1 MSVRAEN
8 VEKFYGNKHA
18 LRGVS
23 LEAEKGRIT
32 SILGPNGAGKTTL
45 IRIIMGLI
53 FPSRGKVEVLNKDP
67 FKNKKI
73 FKEIGYVQELPNLP
87 PFMTGKELL
96 EFSCR
101 IKGIDKSEIRRVL
114 EIVGMEDSANKKIA
128 KYSKGMTQRVAI
140 AEAILGNPELL
151 IMDEPNI
158 GTDPSLNYN
167 MREILKEM
175 RKDGKSVLMTSH
187 VLDDVKKVSDDVYL
201 IFNGKVFF
209 HGSPEDLIK
218 KFLGVIVIVESD
230 DKESIKSVIKD
241 LDYVTNIKFDNKRII
256 LKLEE
261 DRREDLIHYLVTS
274 GIKIRSFYLDDE
286 LEEAYLMA
294 IKEASKSD

>member
-1 MSVRAEN
+1 VSVRAEN

-18 LRGVS
+18 LRGIS
-23 LEAEKGRIT
+23 LEAESSKIT
-32 SILGPNGAGKTTL
+32 AMLGPNGAGKTTM

-53 FPSRGKVEVLNKDP
+53 FPNKGKIEVLNRNP
-67 FKNKKI
+67 FKDKKI
-73 FKEIGYVQELPNLP
+73 FKRIGYVQELPNLP

-96 EFSCR
+96 EMSCR
-101 IKGIDKSEIRRVL
+101 IKGVDRSEIRRVL
-114 EIVGMEDSANKKIA
+114 EIVGMEENANKKIA
-128 KYSKGMTQRVAI
+128 KYSKGMTQRIAI

-167 MREILKEM
+167 MREMLKEM
-175 RKDGKSVLMTSH
+175 KKDGKTVLMTSH
-187 VLDDVKKVSDDVYL
+187 VLDDVKKVADDVYL

-218 KFLGVIVIVESD
+218 KFLGVIVIIESNDVEGIRSAIRD
-230 DKESIKSVIKD
+230 V
-241 LDYVTNIKFDNKRII
+241 DYVMDMKFDGKRIV
-256 LKLEE
+256 LKLKE
-261 DRREDLIHYLVTS
+261 DKREDLIHYLVTS

-294 IKEASKSD
+294 IKEASKND

>member
-18 LRGVS
+18 LRGIS
-23 LEAEKGRIT
+23 LEAESSKIT
-32 SILGPNGAGKTTL
+32 AMLGPNGAGKTTM

-53 FPSRGKVEVLNKDP
+53 FPNKGKIEVLNRNP
-67 FKNKKI
+67 FKDKKI
-73 FKEIGYVQELPNLP
+73 FKRIGYVQELPNLP

-96 EFSCR
+96 EMSCR
-101 IKGIDKSEIRRVL
+101 IKGVDRSEIRRVL
-114 EIVGMEDSANKKIA
+114 EIVGMEENANKKIA
-128 KYSKGMTQRVAI
+128 KYSKGMTQRIAI

-167 MREILKEM
+167 MREMLKEM
-175 RKDGKSVLMTSH
+175 KKDGKTVLMTSH
-187 VLDDVKKVSDDVYL
+187 VLDDVKKVADDVYL

-218 KFLGVIVIVESD
+218 KFLGVIVIIESNDVEGIRSAIRD
-230 DKESIKSVIKD
+230 V
-241 LDYVTNIKFDNKRII
+241 DYVMDMKFDGKRIV
-256 LKLEE
+256 LKLKE
-261 DRREDLIHYLVTS
+261 DKREDLIHYLVTS

-294 IKEASKSD
+294 IKEASKND